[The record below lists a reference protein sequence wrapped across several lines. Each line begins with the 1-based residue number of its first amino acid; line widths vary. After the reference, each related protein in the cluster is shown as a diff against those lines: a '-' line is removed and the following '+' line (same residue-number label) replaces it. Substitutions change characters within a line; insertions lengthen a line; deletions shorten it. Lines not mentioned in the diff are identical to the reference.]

1 MGTKNRIYLGLLI
14 DLILHNIRNKF
25 DKKELYITKTK
36 QNKIKIDHAPEY
48 KYLNNQDFQQFLDN
62 TVGYCLYQK
71 QKNIYNFVSFVNEKY
86 YIYSIS
92 TNNHYLEMGTFFRA
106 SAKRLKRCIKEDI
119 KFFNERHNKKFDE
132 YLNIN

>member
-1 MGTKNRIYLGLLI
+1 MGSKNRIYLGLII
-14 DLILHNIRNKF
+14 DLILHNIRNQF

-36 QNKIKIDHAPEY
+36 YNKIKNDHPEEHR
-48 KYLNNQDFQQFLDN
+48 YLNNQDFQNFLDN

-71 QKNIYNFVSFVNEKY
+71 QKNIFNFVSCVEEKY

-106 SAKRLKRCIKEDI
+106 SSKRLKKCIKEDI
-119 KFFNERHNKKFDE
+119 VFFNESHDISFKN
-132 YLNIN
+132 YLDIN